1 MLGRKKLNDE
11 QLIVAIRNGDKDAV
25 VQLYKD
31 NRMAI
36 RNYILKN
43 SGTDDDAE
51 DILQDACVAV
61 WEKIKKGELELKAK
75 LSTFVFAI
83 SKNLWLKRLHKM
95 GKNSQLD
102 DSHTENLSVGEDAFA
117 TENRQIVVQMMDKLG
132 SNCKELLLM
141 FYFEGFDMNTI
152 AQKLQYNNA
161 DTAKAKKHQ
170 CFKQLQGFVMSSYQ
184 KNDLIGN

>member
-11 QLIVAIRNGDKDAV
+11 QLVVAIRNGDQDAV

-31 NRMAI
+31 NVMAI

-43 SGTDDDAE
+43 SGTSDDAE
-51 DILQDACVAV
+51 DILQEACVAV

-83 SKNLWLKRLHKM
+83 SRNLWLKRLHKA
-95 GKNSQLD
+95 GKQSQLD
-102 DSHTENLSVGEDAFA
+102 DKHTENLSVGDDTFA
-117 TENRQIVVQMMDKLG
+117 SENRQIVVQMMDKLG
-132 SNCKELLLM
+132 TNCKDLLLM
-141 FYFEGFDMNTI
+141 FYFEGYDMNTI

-170 CFKQLQGFVMSSYQ
+170 CFKQLQAFVLSSYD
-184 KNDLIGN
+184 KGDLIGQ

>member
-1 MLGRKKLNDE
+1 MLGKKKLNDE

-31 NRMAI
+31 NYMAI

-43 SGTDDDAE
+43 SGNKDDAE

-61 WEKIKKGELELKAK
+61 WEKIKNNELELKAR

-83 SKNLWLKRLHKM
+83 SRNLWLKRLNKLGRQSHI
-95 GKNSQLD
+95 D
-102 DSHTENLSVGEDAFA
+102 DIHTENMAVVEDSFA
-117 TENRQIVVQMMDKLG
+117 SENRKIVMKMMDKLG
-132 SNCKELLLM
+132 TNCKELLLL
-141 FYFEGFDMNTI
+141 FYFEGFDMATI

-170 CFKQLQGFVMSSYQ
+170 CFKQLQEHVLNGYNKQ
-184 KNDLIGN
+184 DLI